1 METPYTSKVALSS
14 NDQLLDLGLLT
25 MALDAS
31 VTGVTITDNTQAD
44 NPIVYCNQAFIE
56 MTGYA
61 EHEIIGRNCR
71 FLQNDDRSQASRS
84 SIRHALNSGTRFTAE
99 VRNYRKNG
107 ELFWNELHICPIKDD
122 AGKVTHFIGIQKD
135 ISTEKKAQQLL
146 RAKKAEME
154 KQIQERTRLL
164 KDSEAFLS
172 SIFQTVK
179 VSLIVLDP
187 GLYILSANEHFYRT
201 FKVGAEETLGQQ
213 LFALGNHQWDFPGL
227 KNILNDVFLTSNP
240 VENFEVDHEF
250 PHIGRKLML
259 LNAHRIE
266 LSGQYKDQI
275 LLAFE
280 DITQKREAE
289 IRKDDF
295 LAIASHEFKTP
306 LTSIKGYIQ
315 TVERLIPAGP
325 FEKLRLILH
334 KASLQVERLNN
345 LISDLL
351 EASRIKTGN
360 LRLHKA
366 WFDFDKV
373 VYETV
378 ELTQTVSPH
387 HTITIDG
394 KSGVQVFGEEA
405 HIIQVL
411 TNLLSNA
418 IKYAPK
424 SNKILILVSRV
435 SNYVKVSVKD
445 DGLGISAADQKRI
458 FERFYRVG
466 EVQNHYPGMGI
477 GLYICAEIIKNH
489 GGSLW
494 VESEKQHGS
503 TFSFTLPIGEQH

>member
-1 METPYTSKVALSS
+1 LETPYTSKVAFSS
-14 NDQLLDLGLLT
+14 NDQLLDLGLLS
-25 MALDAS
+25 MALNAS

-44 NPIVYCNQAFIE
+44 NPIVYCNQAFME

-71 FLQNDDRSQASRS
+71 FLQNADRSQASRS
-84 SIRHALNSGTRFTAE
+84 SIRHALNSGSRFTAE

-107 ELFWNELHICPIKDD
+107 DLFWNELHICPIKDD
-122 AGKVTHFIGIQKD
+122 SGKVTHYIGIQKD

-146 RAKKAEME
+146 RAQKAEME
-154 KQIQERTRLL
+154 KEIQERTRLL

-179 VSLIVLDP
+179 VSLLVLDP
-187 GLYILSANEHFYRT
+187 GLSILSANEQFYRT
-201 FKVGAEETLGQQ
+201 FKVGAEDILGQQ
-213 LFALGNHQWDFPGL
+213 LMGPGNHQWNFPGVKGKL
-227 KNILNDVFLTSNP
+227 DDVFLTDQP
-240 VENFEVDHEF
+240 IENFEIDYEF

-259 LNAHRIE
+259 LNAHRVE

-275 LLAFE
+275 LLALE
-280 DITQKREAE
+280 DITQRREAE

-315 TVERLIPAGP
+315 TVERLLPPGP
-325 FEKLRLILH
+325 FEKLRLILK
-334 KASLQVERLNN
+334 KASYQVERLNN
-345 LISDLL
+345 MISDLL

-360 LRLHKA
+360 LHLHKA
-366 WFDFDKV
+366 WYDFDNMV
-373 VYETV
+373 SETV

-387 HTITIDG
+387 HTITVEGNI
-394 KSGVQVFGEEA
+394 GVQVFGEEA

-418 IKYAPK
+418 VKYAPK
-424 SNKILILVSRV
+424 STKILIRISRV

-445 DGLGISAADQKRI
+445 DGLGISTEDQKRI

-466 EVQNHYPGMGI
+466 DVQNHFPGMGI
-477 GLYICAEIIKNH
+477 GLYISAEIIKNH

-494 VESEKQHGS
+494 VESEKAHGS
-503 TFSFTLPIGEQH
+503 TFSFTLPIGEQN